1 MVGIVAFRSE
11 YIKKKTLVKSLK
23 GLTVKL
29 CKERGI
35 DINDIGLIVHTGMY
49 RQNFRSEPAFSAHL
63 QQALNIGCE
72 NIGPASRHVFSFDV
86 LDGSCGPHHA
96 LETIA
101 DLLPTLGCRYALL
114 TAGDVRPNK
123 ETAWEHNPISF
134 VALLSSDGPLEVLDS
149 NFDYSEQGEFSSSTK
164 FNKKFHGTT
173 STSSPQTT
181 EHRIDGD
188 RFIGSSTWLSGEQ
201 LARFMEW
208 ATTKNGQVT
217 HRIKDRSGRV
227 SELRWRVSGE

>member
-72 NIGPASRHVFSFDV
+72 NIGPATRHVFSFDV

-134 VALLSSDGPLEVLDS
+134 VAILSKDGPLEVLDS
-149 NFDYSEQGEFSSSTK
+149 DFDYAEQGEF
-164 FNKKFHGTT
+164 
-173 STSSPQTT
+173 
-181 EHRIDGD
+181 
-188 RFIGSSTWLSGEQ
+188 
-201 LARFMEW
+201 
-208 ATTKNGQVT
+208 
-217 HRIKDRSGRV
+217 
-227 SELRWRVSGE
+227 